1 MINLSSLMNHVEHE
15 KLTNRRK
22 FHRNLQDRKN
32 ITFWNNSCLERNF
45 LTCLST
51 ILQQISPQ
59 KPHKSK
65 ITRLEKDANPK
76 VNVFNELVPKTLSL
90 QICEVQK
97 SPSKTVSFLF
107 MIILHDEMRP
117 CVGIINNIGSL
128 ASSRRVSELCSALF
142 PFAQLFSTFA
152 NLNSTSEICRI

>member
-1 MINLSSLMNHVEHE
+1 MNHVEHE

-107 MIILHDEMRP
+107 LLILHDQIRPLRGDNHQHRKFGELPPRFRIVQRAIPVCAIILHVCQFEF
-117 CVGIINNIGSL
+117 NI
-128 ASSRRVSELCSALF
+128 
-142 PFAQLFSTFA
+142 
-152 NLNSTSEICRI
+152 